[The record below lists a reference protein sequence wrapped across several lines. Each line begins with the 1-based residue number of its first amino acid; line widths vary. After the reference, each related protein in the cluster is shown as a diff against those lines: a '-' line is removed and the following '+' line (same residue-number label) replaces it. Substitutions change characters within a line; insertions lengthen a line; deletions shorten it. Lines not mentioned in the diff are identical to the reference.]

1 MIRRLLASVLLVTI
15 CFAAAPATTSAFDP
29 FNNNVCNGNTTDAA
43 ACHST
48 TNNPLSYDPNDPNSA
63 HSAVLIRVTNI
74 IAYLAGAI
82 AVIMIIVA
90 GIRFI
95 TSGSD
100 VSTGS
105 RTDTD
110 VEEARRTIASAL
122 VGLAIIVLAK
132 VIITYVIKRL

>member
-1 MIRRLLASVLLVTI
+1 MIRRFILSLLLVTV
-15 CFAAAPATTSAFDP
+15 CFAAAPVTAKAFNP
-29 FNNNVCNGNTTDAA
+29 FGNNVCNGNTSDSA
-43 ACHST
+43 ACKANN
-48 TNNPLSYDPNDPNSA
+48 NNPLAYDPNDPNSQ
-63 HSAVLIRVTNI
+63 HSALLLKVTNM
-74 IAYLAGAI
+74 IAYIAGSI
-82 AVIMIIVA
+82 AVIMIIVG

-122 VGLAIIVLAK
+122 VGLAVIILAK
-132 VIITYVIKRL
+132 AIITYVIKKL